1 MPFLI
6 HASYSAPSLIAH
18 AQDTSVAA
26 IMALMQAADKVRTDA
41 YLKRVEEIRKA
52 DPKAP
57 IPPFSMDDNA
67 GKDFAGRFLKYAE
80 AHPMAEDALRGALL
94 AVQTSRMQKGLES
107 VFIAGCKLIEAKYT
121 SSPKAGMVISAV
133 GQQFSPETDRVLAA
147 IVKINKDRKLGA
159 KALRAQID
167 SRQQNIDMG
176 ERLSQS
182 EPARKSMDSRYGT
195 GWSDAQIT
203 LIPKL
208 QSDIT
213 SLQKALDTKF
223 AGVLPSLSI
232 GSEAPE
238 IAIQNVGGGRSSLKA
253 LRGKVVVLD
262 IWATWCGPCKAM
274 IPHERKMVDELVGKP
289 FQLVSISADEKLD
302 TLTNFLKSEYMPWT
316 HWWNGS
322 QGGLMDEWN
331 IKYFP
336 TIYVIDKKGVIR
348 FKDIRDED
356 LSKAVKGLLAE

>member
-6 HASYSAPSLIAH
+6 HSAYTAPAWIIQ
-18 AQDTSVAA
+18 AQDASVAA

-57 IPPFSMDDNA
+57 IPQFSMDDNA

-80 AHPMAEDALRGALL
+80 THPVAEDALRGALL

-107 VFIAGCKLIEAKYT
+107 VFVAACKLVEGKYAG
-121 SSPKAGMVISAV
+121 SPKAGTVISAV

-147 IVKINKDRKLGA
+147 IVKNNKDRKLGA

-167 SRQQNIDMG
+167 SRQQTIDMG
-176 ERLSQS
+176 QRLSQS
-182 EPARKSMDSRYGT
+182 EPGRKSMDSRYGT
-195 GWSDAQIT
+195 GWSDAQIA

-208 QSDIT
+208 QSELT
-213 SLQKALDTKF
+213 SLQKALETKF
-223 AGVLPSLSI
+223 VGLLPTLAI

-238 IAIQNVGGGRSSLKA
+238 ITIENVSGGLSSLKA

-289 FQLVSISADEKLD
+289 FQLVSISADEKLG

-348 FKDIRDED
+348 FKDVRDED
-356 LSKAVKGLLAE
+356 LSKAVRTLLAE